1 MTGFIIAALL
11 VGYFGVAVAWLWL
24 SIEKDIS
31 PLLSFVVLGLWM
43 ALGLGFVIQ
52 AALSE
57 EESGPCLQW
66 ETSMIFNPA
75 TKMVQP
81 ARRCVERAEWVK

>member
-1 MTGFIIAALL
+1 MTGFIIAALI

-24 SIEKDIS
+24 SIAKDIK

-52 AALSE
+52 AAISE
-57 EESGPCLQW
+57 EESGPCLRW

>member
-1 MTGFIIAALL
+1 MTGFIIAALI
-11 VGYFGVAVAWLWL
+11 VGYFGVAIAWLWL
-24 SIEKDIS
+24 SIEKDINF
-31 PLLSFVVLGLWM
+31 LLSFVVLGLWL
-43 ALGLGFVIQ
+43 ALGLGFAIQ
-52 AALSE
+52 SAIKE

-66 ETSMIFNPA
+66 ETSMIYNPA